1 MASAVDLATYKETL
15 IVLSTAG
22 LVVPVMQRLKLSPVI
37 GYLAAG
43 AALGPFGLGALA
55 DDVHWLNYITI
66 SRDTGLP
73 AVAELGIVFLMF
85 LIGLELSVQR
95 LVTMRRLVFGLGSL
109 QMIGATLALA
119 FVAYWRGYSVEAAMI
134 IGASLALSSTAI
146 VVEVLAR
153 SKRLSAPSG
162 RATFSVLL
170 FQDLSV
176 IPILVAVTLLAPQ
189 ADGNPWQSIALALLS
204 GVVMIGIIT
213 LIGRYALRPLLRLVA
228 ALDSP
233 ELFLAAVFLIIIGS
247 GVLSAYAGLSMA
259 LGSFVAGLL
268 LADTEY
274 RAVIETLIEPFKGL
288 LLGVFF
294 ISVGLEID
302 LVALKRE
309 PLSLISAIALV
320 VAIKIILFV
329 PMARL
334 FKLSFVSSLE
344 AALLL
349 APAGEFA
356 FIVFGVASAAGIL
369 SPAESARLLAVVA
382 FGMVLLPAFG
392 FIGRQIG
399 KGAREAEPAIIDDVA
414 ASRLAASRALIV
426 GSGRVGRLVSTM
438 LNEHGISHVLTDRDP
453 AIVSGL
459 RAQSQAVFYG
469 DARQMNFLRKCGL
482 DHIDALIITVNT
494 QAEID
499 RIISTARM
507 LRPDLPII
515 VRARDAA
522 HAKKLYRL
530 GVTDAVPETIEA
542 SLQLSEAS
550 LVALGIPIGK
560 VIGSIHEQR
569 DLLRRDFQE
578 AVGQHAPQVHGIRA
592 SRKSPTL

>member
-22 LVVPVMQRLKLSPVI
+22 LVVPVMQRIKLSPVI

-43 AALGPFGLGALA
+43 AALGPFGLGSLA
-55 DDVHWLNYITI
+55 GEFQWLNYVTI

-73 AVAELGIVFLMF
+73 TIAELGIVFLMF

-109 QMIGATLALA
+109 QMASASLALA
-119 FVAYWRGYSVEAAMI
+119 LVASWFGYSLEAAMI

-176 IPILVAVTLLAPQ
+176 IPILVAVSLLAPQ
-189 ADGNPWQSIALALLS
+189 AEGNPWQSALFALASGFLMIGVIALL
-204 GVVMIGIIT
+204 
-213 LIGRYALRPLLRLVA
+213 GRYALRPLLRLVA

-274 RAVIETLIEPFKGL
+274 RAAIETLIEPFKGL

-302 LVALKRE
+302 LVALTRE
-309 PLSLISAIALV
+309 PLSLVSAILLV
-320 VAIKIILFV
+320 VLVKITLFL
-329 PMARL
+329 PLARA
-334 FKLSFVSSLE
+334 FNLSLPSALE
-344 AALLL
+344 SALLL

-356 FIVFGVASAAGIL
+356 FIVFTTASVAGIL

-382 FGMVLLPAFG
+382 FSMVLLPLLGAW
-392 FIGRQIG
+392 GRKLA
-399 KGAREAEPAIIDDVA
+399 KGERDVEIKEADA
-414 ASRLAASRALIV
+414 ASAARLSASRALII

-438 LNEHGISHVLTDRDP
+438 LQKHGIPYVLTDRDP
-453 AIVSGL
+453 AVVSGL
-459 RAQSQAVFYG
+459 RAQGEPVFFG
-469 DARQMNFLRKCGL
+469 DARQVSFLRKCGL
-482 DHIDALIITVNT
+482 DHVDALIITVNT

-499 RIISTARM
+499 RIIQSARE
-507 LRPDLPII
+507 LRPELQII

-569 DLLRRDFQE
+569 DHLRRDFQE
-578 AVGQHAPQVHGIRA
+578 IVGKQAPQVHGIHSSRRA
-592 SRKSPTL
+592 P

>member
-1 MASAVDLATYKETL
+1 LASAVDLATYKETL

-22 LVVPVMQRLKLSPVI
+22 IVVPAMQRLKLSPVI

-43 AALGPFGLGALA
+43 AALGPFGLGSLA
-55 DDVHWLNYITI
+55 GEIPWLNYVTI

-73 AVAELGIVFLMF
+73 AIAELGIVFLMF

-109 QMIGATLALA
+109 QMASASLTLAL
-119 FVAYWRGYSVEAAMI
+119 VASWFGYSLEAAMI

-176 IPILVAVTLLAPQ
+176 IPILVAVSLLAPQ
-189 ADGNPWQSIALALLS
+189 AEGNPWQSALFALASGFFMIGVIALL
-204 GVVMIGIIT
+204 
-213 LIGRYALRPLLRLVA
+213 GRYALRPLLRLVA

-274 RAVIETLIEPFKGL
+274 RAAIETLIEPFKGL

-302 LVALKRE
+302 LVALTRE
-309 PLSLISAIALV
+309 PLSLVSAIMLV
-320 VAIKIILFV
+320 VLVKIALFL
-329 PMARL
+329 PLARA
-334 FKLSFVSSLE
+334 FNLSLPAAFES
-344 AALLL
+344 ALLL

-356 FIVFGVASAAGIL
+356 FIVFATASVAGIL

-382 FGMVLLPAFG
+382 FSMVLLPVLGAW
-392 FIGRQIG
+392 GRKLA
-399 KGAREAEPAIIDDVA
+399 KGARDVEIEEADA
-414 ASRLAASRALIV
+414 ASAARLPLSRALII

-438 LNEHGISHVLTDRDP
+438 LQEHGIPYVLTDRDP

-459 RAQSQAVFYG
+459 RAQGEPVFFG
-469 DARQMNFLRKCGL
+469 DARQVSFLRKCGL
-482 DHIDALIITVNT
+482 DHVDALIITVNT

-499 RIISTARM
+499 RIIQSARE
-507 LRPDLPII
+507 LRPELQII

-569 DLLRRDFQE
+569 DHLRRDFQE
-578 AVGQHAPQVHGIRA
+578 VVGKQAPQVHGIRS
-592 SRKSPTL
+592 SRRVP

>member
-55 DDVHWLNYITI
+55 DDVHWLNYVTI

-73 AVAELGIVFLMF
+73 AIAELGIVFLMF

-109 QMIGATLALA
+109 QMASATLVLALIA
-119 FVAYWRGYSVEAAMI
+119 SWSGYSLEAAMI

-189 ADGNPWQSIALALLS
+189 TAGNPWQSVLFALISGIA
-204 GVVMIGIIT
+204 MIAVIAF
-213 LIGRYALRPLLRLVA
+213 LGRYALRPLLRLVA

-259 LGSFVAGLL
+259 LGSFIAGLL

-274 RAVIETLIEPFKGL
+274 RVAIETLIEPFKGL

-294 ISVGLEID
+294 ISVGTEID
-302 LVALKRE
+302 LVALTRE
-309 PLSLISAIALV
+309 PASLIGAIALMLAV
-320 VAIKIILFV
+320 KLLLFI
-329 PMARL
+329 PIARA
-334 FKLSFVSSLE
+334 FKLPYPVAFES
-344 AALLL
+344 ALLL

-356 FIVFGVASAAGIL
+356 FIVFASAAAAGIL
-369 SPAESARLLAVVA
+369 SSAEAARLLAVVA
-382 FGMVLLPAFG
+382 FSMVLLPLFG
-392 FIGRQIG
+392 MWGRMIAT
-399 KGAREAEPAIIDDVA
+399 GARDVEIEEADEASA
-414 ASRLAASRALIV
+414 ARLASAKALII

-438 LNEHGISHVLTDRDP
+438 LQEHGIPYVLTDRDP
-453 AIVSGL
+453 AIVSSL
-459 RAQSQAVFYG
+459 RAQGEPVFFG
-469 DARQMNFLRKCGL
+469 DARQVSFLRKCGL
-482 DHIDALIITVNT
+482 DHVDALIITVNT

-499 RIISTARM
+499 RIIQSARE
-507 LRPDLPII
+507 LRPGLQII

-542 SLQLSEAS
+542 SLQVSEAS

-569 DLLRRDFQE
+569 DRLRRDFQD
-578 AVGQHAPQVHGIRA
+578 AVGKSAPQIHGIRP
-592 SRKSPTL
+592 SRRTPSP

>member
-22 LVVPVMQRLKLSPVI
+22 LVVPVMQRIKLSPVI

-55 DDVHWLNYITI
+55 DHVHWLNYVTI
-66 SRDTGLP
+66 PRDTGLP
-73 AVAELGIVFLMF
+73 AIAELGIVFLMF

-95 LVTMRRLVFGLGSL
+95 LVTMRRLVFGLGAL
-109 QMIGATLALA
+109 QMISATLALA
-119 FVAYWRGYSVEAAMI
+119 LIASWFGFSLEAAMI

-153 SKRLSAPSG
+153 AKRLSAPSG

-176 IPILVAVTLLAPQ
+176 IPILVAVSLLAPK

-204 GVVMIGIIT
+204 GVAMVGVISF
-213 LIGRYALRPLLRLVA
+213 IGRFALRPLLRLVA

-274 RAVIETLIEPFKGL
+274 RVAIETLIEPFKGL

-294 ISVGLEID
+294 ISVGMEID
-302 LVALKRE
+302 LVALTRE
-309 PLSLISAIALV
+309 PVSLVSAIALLV
-320 VAIKIILFV
+320 IVKIALFL
-329 PMARL
+329 PLARA
-334 FKLSFVSSLE
+334 FKLSLPAAIES
-344 AALLL
+344 ALLL
-349 APAGEFA
+349 GPAGEFA
-356 FIVFGVASAAGIL
+356 FIVFATATVVGIL
-369 SPAESARLLAVVA
+369 SPADSARLFAVVA
-382 FGMVLLPAFG
+382 LSMVLLPLFG
-392 FIGRQIG
+392 AWGRRIAG
-399 KGAREAEPAIIDDVA
+399 DARDIDVA
-414 ASRLAASRALIV
+414 EADEASAARLPSAKALII

-438 LNEHGISHVLTDRDP
+438 LQEHGIPYVLTDRDP

-459 RAQSQAVFYG
+459 RAQGEPVFFG
-469 DARQMNFLRKCGL
+469 DARQVSFLRKCGL
-482 DHIDALIITVNT
+482 DHVNALIITVNT

-499 RIISTARM
+499 RIIQSARE
-507 LRPDLPII
+507 LRPELLII

-569 DLLRRDFQE
+569 DILRRDFQD
-578 AVGQHAPQVHGIRA
+578 AVGKHTPQPRGIRA
-592 SRKSPTL
+592 SRRTPLT

>member
-1 MASAVDLATYKETL
+1 M
-15 IVLSTAG
+15 LSTAG
-22 LVVPVMQRLKLSPVI
+22 LVVPVMQRIKLSPVI

-55 DDVHWLNYITI
+55 DDVHWLSYVTI
-66 SRDTGLP
+66 PRDTGLP
-73 AVAELGIVFLMF
+73 AIAELGIVFLMF

-95 LVTMRRLVFGLGSL
+95 LVTMRRFVFGLGAL
-109 QMIGATLALA
+109 QMVSATLALA
-119 FVAYWRGYSVEAAMI
+119 LIAYWRGYSVEAAMI

-153 SKRLSAPSG
+153 AKRLSAPSG

-176 IPILVAVTLLAPQ
+176 IPILVAVSLLAPQ
-189 ADGNPWQSIALALLS
+189 ADGNPWQSVVFALLS
-204 GVVMIGIIT
+204 GVAMIGVISF
-213 LIGRYALRPLLRLVA
+213 IGRYALRPLLRLVA

-274 RAVIETLIEPFKGL
+274 RAAIETLIEPFKGL

-302 LVALKRE
+302 LVALTRE
-309 PLSLISAIALV
+309 PFSLLSAIALV
-320 VAIKIILFV
+320 VLTKIVLFIPV
-329 PMARL
+329 ARA
-334 FKLSFVSSLE
+334 FKLSLPAAFES
-344 AALLL
+344 ALLL

-356 FIVFGVASAAGIL
+356 FIVFSTAAVAGIIT
-369 SPAESARLLAVVA
+369 SAEAARLLAVVA
-382 FGMVLLPAFG
+382 FSMVLLPAFG
-392 FIGRQIG
+392 GLGRMIA
-399 KGAREAEPAIIDDVA
+399 KGARETEIAEADEASA
-414 ASRLAASRALIV
+414 ARLASAKALII

-438 LNEHGISHVLTDRDP
+438 LQEHGIPYVLTDRDP

-459 RAQSQAVFYG
+459 RAQGEAVFFG

-482 DHIDALIITVNT
+482 DHVDALIITVNT

-499 RIISTARM
+499 RIIQSARE
-507 LRPDLPII
+507 LRPNLQII

-569 DLLRRDFQE
+569 DILRRDFQE
-578 AVGQHAPQVHGIRA
+578 AVGKHAPQVHGIRT
-592 SRKSPTL
+592 SRKV